1 MSDDARRA
9 REAALGR
16 LVEQGVIT
24 AGQAQA
30 VSSELDRAQAAAGVR
45 WSEVVGYIGGGLLLA
60 AVATFAATS
69 WEDLGDAV
77 RVALLAAA
85 VPVLA
90 LAGMAMAGGPRAMA
104 VPRDRLPKVKRR
116 VGGTLFALASVAAL
130 AAVQVFFSSMLPLW
144 EDPLLV
150 AGGVGLAVAAG
161 GYVLVRSA
169 PGVVAAWAMSTV
181 LVAGVLRR
189 LLEAMGLSGGILFAG
204 QEEMAVNG
212 TGYIL
217 LGAVWIAAA
226 LSGLVVERGTAVG
239 LGAGTALAAAEV
251 LPTPWSYL
259 GVLGLAVAFFG
270 LYAWRRAG
278 VLLVFGTIAAT
289 IGVPQMVWE
298 LTDGQVSAAAIL
310 AIAGAVLLGVSWAG
324 VRLHRSARPGDGGGD
339 GAQPANGVPPEG
351 PHHNGAPGPASDIE
365 GGPTGGEG
373 DRPTGQDQAP
383 QHPPAPRIDPRDP
396 DERL

>member
-16 LVEQGVIT
+16 LVDQGVIT
-24 AGQAQA
+24 ADQAQA
-30 VSSELDRAQAAAGVR
+30 VSGELDRAQASAGVR
-45 WSEVVGYIGGGLLLA
+45 WSEIVGYIGGGLLLA

-69 WEDLGDAV
+69 WDDLGDAT
-77 RVALLAAA
+77 RVALLAVA

-104 VPRDRLPKVKRR
+104 VSRDRLPKVRRR

-130 AAVQVFFSSMLPLW
+130 AAVLVFFSSMLPLW

-150 AGGVGLAVAAG
+150 AGGAGLVVAVG
-161 GYVLVRSA
+161 GYALVRSA

-189 LLEAMGLSGGILFAG
+189 TLETLGMSGGILFAG
-204 QEEMAVNG
+204 SDEMAING

-217 LGAVWIAAA
+217 LGAVWVAVA
-226 LSGLVVERGTAVG
+226 LSGLVAERGTALG

-251 LPTPWSYL
+251 LPSPGSYL

-324 VRLHRSARPGDGGGD
+324 VRLHRSARPGDDGGN
-339 GAQPANGVPPEG
+339 GAHPANGVPPEG
-351 PHHNGAPGPASDIE
+351 PHHNGAPAPAS
-365 GGPTGGEG
+365 GTGG
-373 DRPTGQDQAP
+373 RPTGESTRPPGQAP
-383 QHPPAPRIDPRDP
+383 EQPPAPRVDPRDP

>member
-1 MSDDARRA
+1 MSDDARRS
-9 REAALGR
+9 REEALGR
-16 LVEQGVIT
+16 LVERGVIT
-24 AGQAQA
+24 AEQAQA
-30 VSSELDRAQAAAGVR
+30 VSGELDRAQTSSGVR

-69 WEDLGDAV
+69 WEDLGDAT

-90 LAGMAMAGGPRAMA
+90 LAGMAMAGGPKAMA
-104 VPRDRLPKVKRR
+104 VPRDRLPKVRRR

-150 AGGVGLAVAAG
+150 AGGAGLVVAVG
-161 GYVLVRSA
+161 GYALVRSA
-169 PGVVAAWAMSTV
+169 PGVVATWAMSTV
-181 LVAGVLRR
+181 VVAGMLRR
-189 LLEAMGLSGGILFAG
+189 TLETLGMSGGILFAG
-204 QEEMAVNG
+204 SDEMAING

-217 LGAVWIAAA
+217 LGAVWIAVA
-226 LSGLVVERGTAVG
+226 LSGLLAERGTAIG

-251 LPTPWSYL
+251 LPSPGSYL
-259 GVLGLAVAFFG
+259 GVLGLAAAFFG

-289 IGVPQMVWE
+289 VGVPQMVWE

-324 VRLHRSARPGDGGGD
+324 VRLHRSGRPAPGGE
-339 GAQPANGVPPEG
+339 A
-351 PHHNGAPGPASDIE
+351 GAPTP
-365 GGPTGGEG
+365 
-373 DRPTGQDQAP
+373 GQGQAP
-383 QHPPAPRIDPRDP
+383 PQPPAPKVDPRDP